1 MVIRRQKE
9 FSVSGWVVLFRKDRS
24 KALNEYSFK
33 NIRKVVLTGREDA
46 FVFTN
51 RKSARSAVQ
60 HYINHHVTH
69 LELSDFEAIK
79 VTKTVTIKEV
89 IKERDWK
96 KLDKNGHQVDDRDP
110 LAYNGWPVVEDRQ
123 EFPIQPLMN
132 MDIF

>member
-1 MVIRRQKE
+1 MVMRRQKE

-24 KALNEYSFK
+24 KALNEYAFK
-33 NIRKVVLTGREDA
+33 GIRKIVITRRENA
-46 FVFTN
+46 FVFTD
-51 RKSARSAVQ
+51 RESARSAVQ

-69 LELSDFEAIK
+69 LELSDFEAVK

-96 KLDKNGHQVDDRDP
+96 KIGKDGRPVDDSDP
-110 LAYNGWPVVEDRQ
+110 LAYNEWPVVEDRQ